1 MAVNKY
7 NYFSAFNQSKYV
19 GASQL
24 KAFMKCPA
32 AAMAELRGEWRREP
46 STSLLIGSYVDAYF
60 EGTLDLFKA
69 EHPELFKRD
78 GTLKAEYVHA
88 DEIIERVSRDELF
101 LNYMSGQKQVVR
113 TGYIE
118 GVPVKIKM
126 DSYHKGRMIVDLK
139 IIKDFKPL
147 WDEED
152 GCYTDFIRYW
162 GYDLQG
168 AMYQAIEGHG
178 LPFFIAAATKEP
190 VPDLKI
196 IQIPQSWLDAAMERV
211 RNNVELLEYV
221 KRGEVEPTRC
231 EHCDYCKATKRLTR
245 VVSAEELLIIR

>member
-7 NYFSAFNQSKYV
+7 NYFSRNNNVKYV
-19 GASQL
+19 GTSQL

-32 AAMAELRGEWRREP
+32 AALAELKGEWEREP

-69 EHPELFKRD
+69 AHPELFKRD
-78 GTLKAEYVHA
+78 GSLKAEYVHA
-88 DEIIERVSRDELF
+88 DAIIERVSRDELF

-126 DSYHKGRMIVDLK
+126 DSYHKGKMIVDLK

-147 WDEED
+147 WNEE

-162 GYDLQG
+162 GYDVQG
-168 AMYQAIEGHG
+168 AVYQAIEGHG

-196 IQIPQSWLDAAMERV
+196 IQIPQGWLDAAMDRV
-211 RNNVELLEYV
+211 RNNIELVEYI

-231 EHCDYCKATKRLTR
+231 ECCDYCKATKKLTR
-245 VVSAEELLIIR
+245 VVSAEELLMI